1 MTHDANKLIY
11 EWWGRIKVI
20 EHVGVQLA
28 TVKMKERRE
37 PPISHLWKSTR
48 YRREMTNKII

>member
-1 MTHDANKLIY
+1 MTHDAYKLIY

-37 PPISHLWKSTR
+37 APISHLWKSTR